1 MFLNWKTSNTSI
13 DIDVIT
19 HQKHYQNKT
28 PLQVC
33 PFPLYPKLNTYS
45 KVIRWHLYTLSG
57 GDVLVFV
64 FVIYLFLTI
73 QIKTLKMLYDK
84 PYRVPFESFLNKK
97 ERHICLIILQ
107 NEAQWLLAYFFLPKL
122 EVIFKVYPL

>member
-1 MFLNWKTSNTSI
+1 MPISFI
-13 DIDVIT
+13 
-19 HQKHYQNKT
+19 
-28 PLQVC
+28 
-33 PFPLYPKLNTYS
+33 S
-45 KVIRWHLYTLSG
+45 KVKHIQESDPLTFVHVVW

-73 QIKTLKMLYDK
+73 QRKTLKMIYDK

-107 NEAQWLLAYFFLPKL
+107 NEAQWLLAFFFLPKL
-122 EVIFKVYPL
+122 EVIFNVYPL